1 MTVRAS
7 VLNEALK
14 IFYAQEN
21 EHNTGHNLC
30 DEAVV
35 DGVTTGIIHMREGL
49 EPWVKGC
56 GFVEEIMT
64 GSGVPSHQGFSD
76 GSLDFSHSWTVFLIG
91 LHRLEQWF

>member
-1 MTVRAS
+1 MTVTATTS

-49 EPWVKGC
+49 EPQVKGC

-64 GSGVPSHQGFSD
+64 GSGVPSHQVFSG
-76 GSLDFSHSWTVFLIG
+76 GSLGFSHSWDCLP
-91 LHRLEQWF
+91 HWASQS